1 MNEAPPPQD
10 IPPEEPVP
18 ENGPPGDGRPG
29 DEPRGDGPS
38 AADEQPEAPQP
49 GTPEPAEPQPAAPDE
64 GNGPALDGDTEPE
77 EAKGPEVTD
86 EKEESL
92 DYDDARS
99 RWVRQ
104 DFGQVGSARDIA
116 GTIINYF
123 GMPSEKRAPGPISA
137 ADLDRAARVHVTT
150 QSDAWLQRSVRTDR
164 VVFLRGRN
172 GTGRRASATVVLD
185 RLTGTSRPASK
196 VIVLDTLTDR
206 LEPGCGHLL
215 DGSDEAWVD
224 TITEAQLAGARAD
237 LGGTGFLII
246 LVDADSARSL
256 PAPVVDHEPPDL
268 GQVVVFQLA
277 ARLTTRGPLETSAA
291 HALIDEACRLD
302 QATARWHQEITEAAT
317 AVVAE
322 AALFAEAVWDWQH
335 RRTTDHTATPHADD
349 FRDRRR
355 YQQAADLL
363 RRRGDGADSPLRQSY
378 AISAAVLDGL
388 AVSEVIEGA
397 GRLSA
402 LLAEVEHP
410 GAPGHRE
417 IFGQPLARWLGHVQ
431 MAAPP
436 AGQGARD
443 GTVVKMPSRELSRV
457 VIEVAWRSYDAARP
471 PVLQWLMALCQQHP
485 DERVRIRAAQAL
497 AVIAQHD
504 YGLIKDRV
512 LETWSASNRRIQHQ
526 AAAWLL
532 EAMVLEGTMAE
543 QVKVLLRRWARSGDV
558 LKRAVAVRTYG
569 TAVAE
574 TEPADAVNGVRWS
587 AADPRLSTLPELA
600 LREMYLLGLTQEVM
614 AELVRW
620 TRGFPLM
627 RARAGRTLVRISRV
641 RRLGDG
647 RSPGPYDLLWQL
659 AQTPS
664 ELDVGVTEV
673 AALWHLACQHPTS
686 RGAAWQMLGL
696 WAKSCRDQPGL
707 RGTFT
712 QLADEFEKAA
722 DTDEFRARLGVY
734 RRRWAAY
741 LDEENQT

>member
-1 MNEAPPPQD
+1 VSEAPQPQD
-10 IPPEEPVP
+10 IPPAEPVP
-18 ENGPPGDGRPG
+18 ENGPPDDGRSA

-38 AADEQPEAPQP
+38 GADEQPAPQP
-49 GTPEPAEPQPAAPDE
+49 GTPEPDEPQSGPPD
-64 GNGPALDGDTEPE
+64 DGDGETGPE

-104 DFGQVGSARDIA
+104 DIGRVGSARDIA
-116 GTIINYF
+116 NTIINKF
-123 GMPSEKRAPGPISA
+123 GLPSDKRAPGPISV

-150 QSDAWLQRSVRTDR
+150 LSDAVLQDSVPIDQ

-172 GTGRRASATVVLD
+172 GTGRRASATVVLE
-185 RLTGTSRPASK
+185 RLTRTSRPASK

-237 LGGTGFLII
+237 LGRTGFLII
-246 LVDADSARSL
+246 LVDGDSARSL
-256 PAPVVDHEPPDL
+256 PGPVVDHDPPDL
-268 GQVVVFQLA
+268 AQVMVFQLA
-277 ARLTTRGPLETSAA
+277 ARLTTKGPPDTSRARE
-291 HALIDEACRLD
+291 LIDEACRLD
-302 QATARWHQEITEAAT
+302 PATKQWHQEITEAAT
-317 AVVAE
+317 AGPAE

-335 RRTTDHTATPHADD
+335 RRTRDHTAAPHVDD
-349 FRDRRR
+349 FRERRR

-363 RRRGDGADSPLRQSY
+363 RRRGDGTDSPLRQSY

-388 AVSEVIEGA
+388 AVTEIIDGA

-417 IFGQPLARWLGHVQ
+417 IFGQPLARWLGHVE
-431 MAAPP
+431 MAVPP
-436 AGQGARD
+436 AGQGSRD
-443 GTVVKMPSRELSRV
+443 GTVVKMPSRELSRI

-471 PVLQWLMALCQQHP
+471 PVLEWLMSLCQQHP

-512 LETWSASNRRIQHQ
+512 LEPWSASNRRIQHQ

-532 EAMVLEGTMAE
+532 EAMVLEGTVAE
-543 QVKVLLRRWARSGDV
+543 QVKALLRRWARSGDV

-574 TEPADAVNGVRWS
+574 TEPADAVQGVRLS

-600 LREMYLLGLTQEVM
+600 LREMYLLGLTREVM
-614 AELVRW
+614 AELVLW

-641 RRLGDG
+641 RRLGAG

-659 AQTPS
+659 AQAPS

-673 AALWHLACQHPTS
+673 AALWHLACQYPTS

-696 WAKSCRDQPGL
+696 WAKSCRDHPAL
-707 RGTFT
+707 RGTFI

-722 DTDEFRARLGVY
+722 DTDEFRTRLGVY
-734 RRRWAAY
+734 RRRWAAD